1 MPLSLML
8 YNPEQHNHVKKIVM
22 FSGLLCTLHTV
33 FKTTEIEE
41 RCPIKRRKEKKRTN
55 NNKKKKKTTKT
66 TYCYAKSSTGEE
78 EVKEGPQQF

>member
-1 MPLSLML
+1 ML

-41 RCPIKRRKEKKRTN
+41 RCPIKRRKEKKR
-55 NNKKKKKTTKT
+55 KEPIIIRRKKKTTKA